1 LSVEVIRDPRDPRL
15 DDVRDLR
22 RGPERRRESA
32 LGWFVV
38 EGTLALERVAAA
50 GHRLRSIVTTEARR
64 AAVDALDLPGDA
76 PRLLV
81 EPGCLDE
88 VTGFRAHRG
97 VLASAERPPT
107 AELSDVLDRRSRIVF
122 VEAITD
128 VENLGA
134 IFRIAAGFGFDAVV
148 LDPRC
153 ADPLYRRCVRVSLG
167 WSAALAWARAPSSAA
182 ALEAFHARDLS
193 TVALTPAP
201 SARAVDAALE
211 TGVLCDPLVL
221 MVGAEG
227 TGLEPATIER
237 ATHAVRIPM
246 AGDVDSLNV
255 ATALGVVAAFAASG
269 RDWRP

>member
-1 LSVEVIRDPRDPRL
+1 M
-15 DDVRDLR
+15 
-22 RGPERRRESA
+22 
-32 LGWFVV
+32 
-38 EGTLALERVAAA
+38 
-50 GHRLRSIVTTEARR
+50 
-64 AAVDALDLPGDA
+64 
-76 PRLLV
+76 
-81 EPGCLDE
+81 
-88 VTGFRAHRG
+88 
-97 VLASAERPPT
+97 
-107 AELSDVLDRRSRIVF
+107 
-122 VEAITD
+122 
-128 VENLGA
+128 
-134 IFRIAAGFGFDAVV
+134 
-148 LDPRC
+148 
-153 ADPLYRRCVRVSLG
+153 
-167 WSAALAWARAPSSAA
+167 
-182 ALEAFHARDLS
+182 S